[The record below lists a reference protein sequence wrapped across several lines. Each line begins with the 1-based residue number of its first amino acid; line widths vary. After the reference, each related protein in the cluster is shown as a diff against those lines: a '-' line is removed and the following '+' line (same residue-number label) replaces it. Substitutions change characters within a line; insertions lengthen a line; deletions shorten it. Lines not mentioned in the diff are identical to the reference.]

1 MRESEIKRKTNETD
15 ITLVLNLDGTGRNT
29 IETGI
34 GFFNHMLTLFSVHSL
49 VDLTLRCCGDTDVDY
64 HHSVEDTGIALGE
77 AVKEALGEKKGIRR
91 YGFFLLPMDEA
102 LVQVALDFSGRSTL
116 SFNCPFPTEK
126 IGSFDT
132 ELVAE
137 FFSAF
142 VRSAGITLHID
153 LVRGTNSH
161 HIAEAVF
168 KGFAHALRDA
178 VEIDGRNSTAVP
190 SSKGVL

>member
-1 MRESEIKRKTNETD
+1 MRKSEIRRKTNETD
-15 ITLVLNLDGTGRNT
+15 ITLSLELDGTGRNS

-49 VDLTLRCCGDTDVDY
+49 VDLTLRCSGDTDVDY

-91 YGFFLLPMDEA
+91 YGFFILPMDEA
-102 LVQVALDFSGRSTL
+102 LVQVALDISGRSTL

-132 ELVAE
+132 ELVEE

-168 KGFAHALRDA
+168 KCFAHSLRDA
-178 VEIDGRNSTAVP
+178 VETDERNSTAIP

>member
-1 MRESEIKRKTNETD
+1 MRESEIKRKTKETD
-15 ITLVLNLDGTGRNT
+15 ITLSLELDGTGRNS

-49 VDLTLRCCGDTDVDY
+49 VDITLRCSGDIDVDY

-102 LVQVALDFSGRSTL
+102 LVQVVLDFSGRSTL
-116 SFNCPFPTEK
+116 SFNCPFSTEK

-132 ELVAE
+132 ELVEE

-168 KGFAHALRDA
+168 KCFAHALREA
-178 VEIDGRNSTAVP
+178 VETDERNSAAIP

>member
-1 MRESEIKRKTNETD
+1 MRESEIKRKTKETD
-15 ITLVLNLDGTGRNT
+15 ITLSLELDGTGRNS

-49 VDLTLRCCGDTDVDY
+49 VDLTLRCSGDIDVDY

-132 ELVAE
+132 ELVEE

-168 KGFAHALRDA
+168 KCFAHALREA
-178 VEIDGRNSTAVP
+178 VETDERNSAAIP